1 MEDNTMKVKNAIK
14 RLEKMNPEADL
25 KLHHFLGD
33 DVTFICS
40 AVGKEGIVWIEGKG
54 DNDNREELN
63 ARYFN
68 KKQNNISDE
77 EFYKDL
83 LEIYTLDDIKE
94 YLPEE
99 YENAVKSCKELNLI

>member
-1 MEDNTMKVKNAIK
+1 MKVGYAIDK
-14 RLEKMNPEADL
+14 LEKMDRNADL

-40 AVGKEGIVWIEGKG
+40 AVGKEGVVWIEGKQ
-54 DNDNREELN
+54 DNDNRAELN
-63 ARYFN
+63 ARYYN
-68 KKQNNISDE
+68 KKVNNISDK

-83 LEIYTLDDIKE
+83 LQIYTLDDIKE

-99 YENAVKSCKELNLI
+99 YENAVKSCKELNLV